1 MLFVLILI
9 SNRDISF
16 KTKRCTLHLC
26 RFNRPNTL
34 RLVLPI
40 DLIKFDIRINVKHG
54 HDAMMLFTFHV
65 SEDRILSEDLVPPS
79 IESIK
84 SNVLDKIKP
93 GRPVN
98 R

>member
-1 MLFVLILI
+1 MWVLVLIL
-9 SNRDISF
+9 NHDISF
-16 KTKRCTLHLC
+16 KTKRCTLHFC

-40 DLIKFDIRINVKHG
+40 DLIKFDIQINVKHG
-54 HDAMMLFTFHV
+54 HNAMMLAAFHV
-65 SEDRILSEDLVPPS
+65 FEDRILLEGLMLLRG
-79 IESIK
+79 ESIR
-84 SNVLDKIKP
+84 SDVLYTIKP